1 MIFYDICLRG
11 GMWFILWF
19 VITDILKSCEKMKEK
34 SLCTLQLALAWR
46 SVLTKHQ
53 TRSVCLQSLH
63 ATRAT
68 SDYKSSHKSVRMYS
82 CMH

>member
-1 MIFYDICLRG
+1 
-11 GMWFILWF
+11 MWFILWF

-34 SLCTLQLALAWR
+34 KPMYTPVSLGLA
-46 SVLTKHQ
+46 LTKHQ
-53 TRSVCLQSLH
+53 TRSVCLH

-82 CMH
+82 CMHEVHVSCTGTGTLH